1 LKTLFVT
8 KQGFLFLRERWQ
20 RKSAVEPSATAIE
33 ANSATELNA
42 NSFVT
47 TYKLNEG
54 TPKGRKKY

>member
-1 LKTLFVT
+1 
-8 KQGFLFLRERWQ
+8 
-20 RKSAVEPSATAIE
+20 VEQSATAIE

-54 TPKGRKKY
+54 TPKGRKK